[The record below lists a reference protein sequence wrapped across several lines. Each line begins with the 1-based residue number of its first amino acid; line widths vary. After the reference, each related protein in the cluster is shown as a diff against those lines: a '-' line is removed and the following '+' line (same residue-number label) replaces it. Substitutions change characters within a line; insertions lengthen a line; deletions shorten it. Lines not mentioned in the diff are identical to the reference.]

1 MTSVTDSEIE
11 QEIQYLERIKRID
24 QQIDQIECVKD
35 RIYKDLES
43 DINQACA
50 EIAKLIRDAKPT
62 TASVMAGGST
72 IQCRVRAL
80 GRIYRTSACDEWIR
94 DADLSVWG
102 KNLFIGT
109 IIRLFKLDNHS
120 IIDPLRK
127 KALDLAT
134 ERIPKIS
141 GHFQFTDQ
149 INSFLEKPEIYPECE
164 KLVKEIYAKFRVVLY
179 QGNLEQKKQAHELRK
194 ALKKLKPILLD
205 ALRAGLTDEDLQTLV
220 DESRVEIV
228 MKS

>member
-1 MTSVTDSEIE
+1 MSQSAIE
-11 QEIQYLERIKRID
+11 QEIRYLERIKQLDAKHSI
-24 QQIDQIECVKD
+24 KD
-35 RIYKDLES
+35 GIYKDLEP
-43 DINQACA
+43 DINRACE

-80 GRIYRTSACDEWIR
+80 GRIYRTSARDEWIR
-94 DADLSVWG
+94 DADLANWDQS
-102 KNLFIGT
+102 LFLHT
-109 IIRLFKLDNHS
+109 IFYLFKLDNHS

-134 ERIPKIS
+134 ERIPKMMPS
-141 GHFQFTDQ
+141 YSMHFQFTDQ
-149 INSFLEKPEIYPECE
+149 INSFLEKPEIYPECA
-164 KLVKEIYAKFRVVLY
+164 KLVKEIYAKFRVVLN
-179 QGNLEQKKQAHELRK
+179 QGSLEQKKRAHELKK